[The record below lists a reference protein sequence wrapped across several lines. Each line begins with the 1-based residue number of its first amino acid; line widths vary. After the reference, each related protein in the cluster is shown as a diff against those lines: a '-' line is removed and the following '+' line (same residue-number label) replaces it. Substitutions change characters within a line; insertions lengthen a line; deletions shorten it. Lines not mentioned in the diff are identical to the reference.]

1 MLTLAID
8 ASHLLTV
15 APPPEAARRGV
26 ALFTLLAFSGLMLV
40 LLAGVLAIMGA
51 RRRRARTP
59 DATARTPGPR
69 IDPWTESARR
79 LHHADADD
87 QG

>member
-8 ASHLLTV
+8 ASQLLTV

-69 IDPWTESARR
+69 IAQLCVSWSRVLLRYAVE
-79 LHHADADD
+79 
-87 QG
+87 QC